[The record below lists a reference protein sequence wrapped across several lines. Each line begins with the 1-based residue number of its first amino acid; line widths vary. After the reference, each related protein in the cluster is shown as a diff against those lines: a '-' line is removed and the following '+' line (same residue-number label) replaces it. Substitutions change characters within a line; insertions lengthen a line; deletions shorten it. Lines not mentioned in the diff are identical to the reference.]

1 MWILLMIH
9 FHLVNNATAI
19 DHIAGFTNE
28 AACLEMKQ
36 KISEGL
42 SEVDGLTKELT
53 IMCVQNK

>member
-1 MWILLMIH
+1 MIH

-19 DHIAGFTNE
+19 DHISGFTNE

-42 SEVDGLTKELT
+42 SEVDGIAKELT
-53 IMCVQNK
+53 VICLEKK